1 MTYCLGVLVKEGL
14 AMMGDTRT
22 NAGVDNIAVY
32 RKLHIFDV
40 PGERAIVVATAG
52 NLATSQTVISLITE
66 GFENPDTHEIESV
79 FTINSMFKCAHFVG
93 RAVQEAHRMITPAQS
108 QSQGVGF
115 DVTLLVG
122 GQIRG
127 GRLRLFM
134 VYDAGNFI
142 EATTDTPYLQIGEH
156 KYGKPILDRSV
167 TDGTSLAEAIKLGL
181 ISMDSTMRSNLAVGM
196 PIDLAVIRRD
206 QVRVGLSYR
215 VDASEP
221 YFASLRTS
229 WSEALRAAHQAIPAP
244 PYQVSDTPPAPPK
257 TTGSA

>member
-1 MTYCLGVLVKEGL
+1 MLVKEGL
-14 AMMGDTRT
+14 AMIGDTRT

-52 NLATSQTVISLITE
+52 NLATSQTVISLLNE
-66 GFENPDTHEIESV
+66 GFENPDTRETESI

-108 QSQGVGF
+108 QAQGVGF

-156 KYGKPILDRSV
+156 QYGKPILDRSV
-167 TDGTSLAEAIKLGL
+167 TDGTSIADAVKIGL

-215 VDASEP
+215 IDAAEP

-244 PYQVSDTPPAPPK
+244 PYQVADGPPAPPQ
-257 TTGSA
+257 TTGAT

>member
-1 MTYCLGVLVKEGL
+1 M
-14 AMMGDTRT
+14 
-22 NAGVDNIAVY
+22 IA
-32 RKLHIFDV
+32 
-40 PGERAIVVATAG
+40 
-52 NLATSQTVISLITE
+52 
-66 GFENPDTHEIESV
+66 
-79 FTINSMFKCAHFVG
+79 
-93 RAVQEAHRMITPAQS
+93 PAQGPG
-108 QSQGVGF
+108 QGVGF

-142 EATTDTPYLQIGEH
+142 EATADTPYLQIGEH

-167 TDGTSLAEAIKLGL
+167 TDGTSIADSIKIGL

-206 QVRVGLSYR
+206 QVKVGLSYR

-229 WSEALRAAHQAIPAP
+229 WSEALRAAHQAIPPP
-244 PYQVSDTPPAPPK
+244 PYAVADPSPPPVGK
-257 TTGSA
+257 TSSG